1 MRFSDSVLA
10 EHLPDYKLGITA
22 DQILTGGASFF
33 VFLAQMLEKH
43 DEALIF
49 RDIVA
54 SQGSIWARKV
64 LHVPDKRLVAD
75 DEGGTHS
82 SLLIELIAGTGSVEE
97 TKDAVFGHEPALLR
111 LERVIPPPRYDS

>member
-1 MRFSDSVLA
+1 MRFFDSVLA

-54 SQGSIWARKV
+54 PQGSIWARKV
-64 LHVPDKRLVAD
+64 LHVPEKTTSGRRRRRHAFFPFDRIDCRDRLRRRN
-75 DEGGTHS
+75 
-82 SLLIELIAGTGSVEE
+82 EE
-97 TKDAVFGHEPALLR
+97 RGLR
-111 LERVIPPPRYDS
+111 S